1 MHATDEQIRNAIEGL
16 LDSRQPLAT
25 VCLSEAARALTPNTW
40 RPLMSQVRAV
50 AIAMVAEGILEIR
63 QGGRTVVPDG
73 SLRGPLRLA
82 RSTSV
87 HPTTPNGRYFVV
99 RGRLWRRANPNL
111 LVDLRDGMV
120 KQLTNARRT
129 LRGRLPEAERR
140 QAREQVD
147 RAKRAL
153 GERGP
158 VWWTDGEPD
167 CNRKLA
173 KNTPYRD
180 WFLGLPEWAVP

>member
-1 MHATDEQIRNAIEGL
+1 MRVTDEHIRDVIAGL

-25 VCLSEAARALTPNTW
+25 ICPSEAARALTPDAW
-40 RPLMSQVRAV
+40 RPLMLRVRDV
-50 AIAMVAEGILEIR
+50 AFAMVAEGVLEIL
-63 QGGRTVVPDG
+63 QGGRTVVPDD
-73 SLRGPLRLA
+73 SLRGPIRLA
-82 RSTSV
+82 RITSG
-87 HPTTPNGRYFVV
+87 HPTTPDGRYFVV
-99 RGRLWRRANPNL
+99 RGRLWRKANP
-111 LVDLRDGMV
+111 DLPADVRDELV
-120 KQLTNARRT
+120 KQLMNARRA
-129 LRGRLPEAERR
+129 LRGQRPEAERR
-140 QAREQVD
+140 QAREEVD

-180 WFLGLPEWAVP
+180 WFLGLPERAVP